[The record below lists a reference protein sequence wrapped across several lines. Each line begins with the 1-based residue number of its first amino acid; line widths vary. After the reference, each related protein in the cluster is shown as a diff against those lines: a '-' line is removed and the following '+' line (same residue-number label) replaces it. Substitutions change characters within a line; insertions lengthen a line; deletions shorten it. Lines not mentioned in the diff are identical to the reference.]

1 MKDMNK
7 NKLAITRLNDGSF
20 DIQYHLENNVNNS
33 YYDNFLMV
41 NIMTKEQF
49 YFKDLILRV
58 DGNDIYLYPERSRS
72 NRRKEENFKLI
83 NWIFVDDSRTNRVMA
98 AAEEASKIESNKVS
112 RWNQTSNYFTR
123 SGEVKPTLS
132 IFNKDKEDT
141 NRSDLSAI
149 LVDLIHLGGDVA
161 KALEKISDVAG
172 ETKYDL
178 KKNLDKIQKDLIKLG
193 IKL

>member
-98 AAEEASKIESNKVS
+98 AAEEASKIESDKVS

-132 IFNKDKEDT
+132 IFNKEKEDKIDELGT
-141 NRSDLSAI
+141 LVKDL
-149 LVDLIHLGGDVA
+149 VHLGDNVS
-161 KALEKISDVAG
+161 KALDKISDIAG

-178 KKNLDKIQKDLIKLG
+178 KKSITKIKKDLEKFG
-193 IKL
+193 IKF